1 MEEAKDSL
9 DASRFASELSELQT
23 IYEVD
28 RMAAQKKR
36 QQVVLLFSVL
46 CCALLLLVV
55 IVFVVYYNRLRKK
68 NQSLY
73 EQINSN
79 LRNVGS
85 SAKVLQMIPEEELS
99 REMQMF
105 RRISCLM
112 DEEKPYRDTTFN
124 RTVLA
129 KLLGTNEKY
138 VADAVREGAG
148 TTVSNYITD
157 IRLNCSLELLSD
169 ESGDG
174 EPMSLDDIARDS
186 GFGSYSSFWRAFQK
200 KYSMTPSEYRS
211 LHYENA

>member
-1 MEEAKDSL
+1 ME
-9 DASRFASELSELQT
+9 
-23 IYEVD
+23 
-28 RMAAQKKR
+28 
-36 QQVVLLFSVL
+36 
-46 CCALLLLVV
+46 
-55 IVFVVYYNRLRKK
+55 
-68 NQSLY
+68 
-73 EQINSN
+73 
-79 LRNVGS
+79 
-85 SAKVLQMIPEEELS
+85 
-99 REMQMF
+99 
-105 RRISCLM
+105 
-112 DEEKPYRDTTFN
+112 EEKPFTNTAFN

-129 KLLGTNEKY
+129 KMLGTNEKY